1 MSKLSVKKPFTVL
14 VAVIVVIILGAVS
27 IYKMQLDLLPN
38 ISLPYLMVITT
49 YPGASAEK
57 VEEEICKPMESS
69 LGVIHGVKNVF
80 SVCNE
85 NYGLVQLEFQDG
97 TDLDSAMVKVSAA
110 LNGLESVLPDDSG
123 TPSIIE
129 LSTDMMAS
137 QYLAI
142 GYAGKSAE
150 ELSQFVD
157 ETIKPRFERQE
168 GVASVSALGLIEKT
182 IQIELNKNKVDIL
195 NDKILAKADKAFADA
210 LEDLDEAKDKLND
223 SQKKLEDNKQDLRDA
238 EQKLND
244 SQQDI
249 IDGIEEWIKGKIKLD
264 DSEKELLDNERD
276 LNEGCDGISNG
287 KKELNKKKD
296 ETYEQLAMASK
307 ALDELQSYQTQLSDK
322 KTEMTVVDGI
332 ISGLNEAKDELP
344 AAIYDLF
351 SAEGMTDENGN
362 ITEQAIENIPEETKA
377 ELNEALSQLKMSLSG
392 FVGKTPADASAEVY
406 GAIAVGI
413 GLYSAKKP
421 DLELE
426 IGVLQ
431 GYVDGYESQLSEMGV
446 DYTDIEKAKLE
457 AAVAMGSAD
466 AQLSLTEKTLESS
479 RKQLDKAREQIE
491 DGKEQLVDSW
501 KQLEDGQKQLNESRE
516 DLADGWEQIKD
527 GQKQIDDG
535 WEDYYDAV
543 KNYEKQK
550 VEALKK
556 ANADE
561 LLSLNTLAQIIYAQN
576 FSMPAGYVDDE
587 LDNSW
592 LIKIGDHFDNV
603 DDIYDMT
610 LTYIKDIGDIKL
622 SDVADISV
630 IDNAEDSYAKVDGE
644 RAIILS
650 IFKSSIAGT
659 NDVSKNCKKAIEE
672 LTEEYPKLSA
682 MILMDQGDYINMIVK
697 SVLQSMLIGAALA
710 IIILAIFLKDIRPT
724 FVVALSIPL
733 SVMGALMC
741 MYFSNISLNMLSL
754 SGMALGI
761 GMLVDNSVVVIEN
774 IYRLRSLGVGAPRAA
789 VYGTKQ
795 VAGSIIS
802 STLTTACVFLP
813 MIYTTGLVS
822 ELMMP
827 MCMTIIYCL
836 MASLIVAL
844 SVVPAAGSTILRN
857 TKEKEHKLFDM
868 LLEGYGNIL
877 SFFLKVKIV
886 PILLAIGLLALSLW
900 QVIRMGIVIIPDMT
914 MTDIE
919 ATLEIPEEYD
929 REQSYELA
937 DILLDRLTHV
947 KGIGSVG
954 VMTIDDTALLVPSL
968 SSGAADFRKY
978 TVMAK
983 TANKDA
989 GEDEIRRIMKDMER
1003 CAEGLDVTL
1012 TISSAMSEMSQLTG
1026 SGLTINIYGDDLNN
1040 LTKISQNVMA
1050 LVGNIDGFTN
1060 VSNGIEE
1067 ASQVIH
1073 LNIDR
1078 NKAMNKGLSVAQIYQ
1093 AINGK
1098 LKLEADAVTV
1108 TIDDVDMDIVVAD
1121 NMEPLTY
1128 ENLMD
1133 YIFTVEVEDE
1143 DDDKITEDHPLSD
1156 FATMEIQ
1163 DGVSTVNRK
1172 NQNRYVTVSA
1182 DIEEGYNTNLLVRK
1196 LEPMIKNYKLPAGY
1210 SMEIGG
1216 EYDSTMQMV
1225 EQMGL
1230 VAGLGLLFIY
1240 LVMVAQ
1246 FQSLLSP
1253 FIVLFTIPLAFTGGL
1268 FALWFTG
1275 ENLSMIGAMGF
1286 IVLMG
1291 TVVNN
1296 GIVYVDYAN
1305 QLRKKGMERRE
1316 ALIVTGKT
1324 RMRPIL
1330 MTALTTIL
1338 AESNLIMGDDMGAQM
1353 GRGMALV
1360 IAGGLAY
1367 ATLMTLFIIPVMYDI
1382 LFKKPP
1388 LDVDTGSESLDDI
1401 PDETVFMLKGG
1412 NRDINIKKSSKKES
1426 IEISLNKAK
1435 KPKETMEEISDITS
1449 EADSDK
1455 KTDKTTEKASD
1466 KELYKNSD
1474 NTKKA
1479 EENKESKKS
1488 SSDTDD
1494 LVIQDIDDLK

>member
-14 VAVIVVIILGAVS
+14 VAVIVVIILGIVS

-38 ISLPYLMVITT
+38 ISLPYLMVVTT
-49 YPGASAEK
+49 YPGASSEK

-110 LNGLESVLPDDSG
+110 LNTLQSVLPEDSG

-137 QYLAI
+137 QYLAV
-142 GYAGKSAE
+142 GYSGKSDE
-150 ELSQFVD
+150 ELSQFV
-157 ETIKPRFERQE
+157 ENTVKPRFERQD

-238 EQKLND
+238 EEKLND

-264 DSEKELLDNERD
+264 DSEKELLDNEKD

-287 KKELNKKKD
+287 KKELNKKK
-296 ETYEQLAMASK
+296 EEAYEQLAMASK

-344 AAIYDLF
+344 SAIYDLF

-392 FVGKTPADASAEVY
+392 FVGKTPDEASAEVY
-406 GAIAVGI
+406 GAIVVGI

-431 GYVDGYESQLSEMGV
+431 GYVDGYESQLKEMGV

-479 RKQLDKAREQIE
+479 RKQLDKAKEQIE

-501 KQLEDGQKQLNESRE
+501 KALEDGQKQLNESRE

-556 ANADE
+556 ANADD
-561 LLSLNTLAQIIYAQN
+561 LLSLATLAQIIYAQN

-592 LIKIGDHFDNV
+592 LIKIGEHFDNV

-610 LTYIKDIGDIKL
+610 LTYIKDIGDIRL
-622 SDVADISV
+622 SDVADITI
-630 IDNAEDSYAKVDGE
+630 IDNAEDSYSKVDGE
-644 RAIILS
+644 RTVILS

-659 NDVSKNCKKAIEE
+659 NDVSKNCKETIAE
-672 LTEEYPKLSA
+672 LEDEYPGLTVTT
-682 MILMDQGDYINMIVK
+682 LMDQGDYITMIVR
-697 SVLQSMLIGAALA
+697 SVLQSMLIGAVLA
-710 IIILAIFLKDIRPT
+710 IIILAIFLKDFKPT
-724 FVVALSIPL
+724 IVVAMSIPL
-733 SVMGALMC
+733 SVLGALVC
-741 MYFSNISLNMLSL
+741 MYFSDISLNMLSL
-754 SGMALGI
+754 SGLALGI

-774 IYRLRSLGVGAPRAA
+774 IYRLRNLGIGAPRAA
-789 VYGTKQ
+789 VYGTQQ
-795 VAGSIIS
+795 VAGAIIS

-813 MIYTTGLVS
+813 MIYTTGLVN

-827 MCMTIIYCL
+827 MSLTIIYCL
-836 MASLIVAL
+836 VVSLVVAL
-844 SVVPAAGSTILRN
+844 TVVPAGGSTVLRN
-857 TKEKEHKLFDM
+857 TKDKEHKLFDKM
-868 LLEGYGNIL
+868 LEVYGAIL
-877 SFFLKVKIV
+877 SFCLKVKIV
-886 PILLAIGLLALSLW
+886 PILVAIGLLALSLW
-900 QVIRMGIVIIPDMT
+900 QVLRMGIVIIPDMT
-914 MTDIE
+914 TSEIQ
-919 ATLEIPEEYD
+919 ATLTIPEEYD
-929 REQSYELA
+929 RDQSYEIA
-937 DILLDRLTHV
+937 DIALDRLTHV

-954 VMTIDDTALLVPSL
+954 MMTINESQLYAPSL
-968 SSGAADFRKY
+968 SARANDFRRY
-978 TVMAK
+978 SLMIK
-983 TANKDA
+983 TADEKA
-989 GEDEIRRIMKDMER
+989 GEDEIRRMMKDMER
-1003 CAEGLDVTL
+1003 TVSGLDVEFE
-1012 TISSAMSEMSQLTG
+1012 ISSAMSEMSQLTG
-1026 SGLTINIYGDDLNN
+1026 SGLSINLYGDDLSM
-1040 LTKISQNVMA
+1040 LDKLSDNVMS
-1050 LVGNIDGFTN
+1050 LIKNEKGFTN
-1060 VSNGIEE
+1060 VSKGDDEG
-1067 ASQVIH
+1067 SKVVH
-1073 LNIDR
+1073 VNIDK
-1078 NKAMNKGLSVAQIYQ
+1078 NAAMSKGLSVAQIYQ

-1098 LKLEADAVTV
+1098 LKLEEDAVTV
-1108 TIDDVDMDIVVAD
+1108 TIDGVDMNIVIKD
-1121 NMEPLTY
+1121 EMEPLTY

-1133 YIFTVEVEDE
+1133 HIFTVEVVDE
-1143 DDDKITEDHPLSD
+1143 DDDTVTEDHPLSD
-1156 FATMEIQ
+1156 FATIEVEE
-1163 DGVSTVNRK
+1163 GVTRVDRK
-1172 NQNRYVTVSA
+1172 NQNRYVTITA
-1182 DIEEGYNTNLLVRK
+1182 DVEEGYNTTLLVRE
-1196 LEPMIKNYKLPAGY
+1196 LEPMIKNYSLPAGY
-1210 SMEIGG
+1210 TMEIGG
-1216 EYDSTMQMV
+1216 EYDSTVKMV
-1225 EQMGL
+1225 QQMGL
-1230 VAGLGLLFIY
+1230 VAGLGILFIY

-1253 FIVLFTIPLAFTGGL
+1253 FIVLFTVPLAFTGGL
-1268 FALWFTG
+1268 FALFFTG

-1296 GIVYVDYAN
+1296 GIVYVDYVN

-1316 ALIVTGKT
+1316 ALIMTGKT

-1338 AESNLIMGDDMGAQM
+1338 AESNLIKGDDMGAQM
-1353 GRGMALV
+1353 GKGMALV

-1382 LFKKPP
+1382 LFKKQP
-1388 LDVDTGSESLDDI
+1388 LDIDTGSENLDDI
-1401 PDETVFMLKGG
+1401 PDETVMGNGNSEGGFSLK
-1412 NRDINIKKSSKKES
+1412 SLKKES
-1426 IEISLNKAK
+1426 IGISLNKSK
-1435 KPKETMEEISDITS
+1435 KKKEVADEVSDITS

-1455 KTDKTTEKASD
+1455 KTDKSTEKPSD
-1466 KELYKNSD
+1466 KESD
-1474 NTKKA
+1474 KTSDKTKKA
-1479 EENKESKKS
+1479 EENKERKKP

-1494 LVIQDIDDLK
+1494 LVIQDIDELK

>member
-38 ISLPYLMVITT
+38 ISLPYLMVVTT

-69 LGVIHGVKNVF
+69 LGVIHGVKNIY

-85 NYGLVQLEFQDG
+85 NYGLVELEFQDG

-110 LNGLESVLPDDSG
+110 LNGLESVLPEDSG

-129 LSTDMMAS
+129 LSTDMMAT

-142 GYAGKSAE
+142 GYEGKSVE
-150 ELSQFVD
+150 ELSKFVS
-157 ETIKPRFERQE
+157 ETVKPRFERQD

-182 IQIELNKNKVDIL
+182 IQIELNKDKVDIL

-210 LEDLDEAKDKLND
+210 LEDIDDAKQKLYD
-223 SQKKLEDNKQDLRDA
+223 SQEKLEDNKQDLYDA
-238 EQKLND
+238 EEKLND
-244 SQQDI
+244 SQQEI
-249 IDGIEEWIKGKIKLD
+249 IDGIEDWIEGKIKLD
-264 DSEKELLDNERD
+264 DSEKELNDNQKDLDEACN
-276 LNEGCDGISNG
+276 GISTG
-287 KKELNKKKD
+287 REQLNKKKNEAYD
-296 ETYEQLAMASK
+296 QLAQASQ
-307 ALDELQSYQTQLSDK
+307 ALDQLESYQTQLVDK
-322 KTEMTVVDGI
+322 KAEYAAIDGI
-332 ISGLNEAKDELP
+332 INGLNTAKDSMAP
-344 AAIYDLF
+344 AILGLF
-351 SAEGMTDENGN
+351 SAPGMTDEEGK
-362 ITEQAIENIPEETKA
+362 ITKEAIGYIPEENKA
-377 ELNEALSQLKMSLSG
+377 ELESGLSMLKLSLDG
-392 FVGKTPADASAEVY
+392 FVGKTPSEASAEVEAT
-406 GAIAVGI
+406 AIIGI
-413 GLYSAKKP
+413 ETYKSKKP
-421 DLELE
+421 DIELE
-426 IGVLQ
+426 IKVLEEIIN
-431 GYVDGYESQLSEMGV
+431 GYKSKLDEMGV

-457 AAVAMGSAD
+457 AAIAMGSAD
-466 AQLSLTEKTLESS
+466 AQLTMGEKTLEST
-479 RKQLDKAREQIE
+479 RKQLDSAREQIE

-501 KQLEDGQKQLNESRE
+501 KKLEDGQKQINESRE
-516 DLADGWEQIKD
+516 DLKDGWEQIED

-550 VEALKK
+550 KEALKK

-561 LLSLNTLAQIIYAQN
+561 LLSLPTLAQIVYAQN

-592 LIKIGDHFDNV
+592 LIKIGDHFESV
-603 DDIYDMT
+603 EDIYDLT
-610 LTYIKDIGDIKL
+610 LTYIKDVGEIKL
-622 SDVADISV
+622 SDVSDINI
-630 IDNAEDSYAKVDGE
+630 IDNAEDSYSKVDGE

-650 IFKSSIAGT
+650 VFKSSIAGT

-672 LTEEYPKLSA
+672 LEEEYPGLSA
-682 MILMDQGDYINMIVK
+682 MVLMDQGDYINLIVG
-697 SVLQSMLIGAALA
+697 SVLQSMLLGAVLA
-710 IIILAIFLKDIRPT
+710 IIILAIFLKDFRPT

-733 SVMGALMC
+733 SVLGALVC
-741 MYFSNISLNMLSL
+741 MYFSDISLNMLSL
-754 SGMALGI
+754 SGLALGI

-774 IYRLRSLGVGAPRAA
+774 IYRLRSLGVEAPRAA
-789 VYGTKQ
+789 VYGAEQ

-802 STLTTACVFLP
+802 STLTTACVFLQ

-836 MASLIVAL
+836 GVSLLVAL
-844 SVVPAAGSTILRN
+844 TVVPAAGSTILRN
-857 TKEKEHKLFDM
+857 TKEKEHKLFDKM
-868 LLEGYGNIL
+868 MDGYGHAL
-877 SFFLKVKIV
+877 SFCLKVKLV
-886 PILLAIGLLALSLW
+886 PLLLAIALLALSIFE
-900 QVIRMGIVIIPDMT
+900 VVKMGIVIIPDMT
-914 MTDIE
+914 MTEIE

-929 REQSYELA
+929 RDASYELA
-937 DILLDRLTHV
+937 DLVLDRLTHV
-947 KGIGSVG
+947 KGVGSVG
-954 VMTIDDTALLVPSL
+954 VMTLDDTALLVPSL
-968 SSGAADFRKY
+968 STGAADFRNY
-978 TVMAK
+978 SLMIK
-983 TANKDA
+983 TENEDA
-989 GEDEIRRIMKDMER
+989 GEDEIRQVMKDMEKSL
-1003 CAEGLDVTL
+1003 EGLDVEF
-1012 TISSAMSEMSQLTG
+1012 TISTAMSEMSQLTG
-1026 SGLTINIYGDDLNN
+1026 SGLSINIYGDDLNT
-1040 LTKISQNVMA
+1040 LTKISENVMG
-1050 LVGNIDGFTN
+1050 LVRNEKGFIN

-1067 ASQVIH
+1067 ASQVVHI
-1073 LNIDR
+1073 NIDK
-1078 NKAMNKGLSVAQIYQ
+1078 NAAMQKGLSVAQIYQ
-1093 AINGK
+1093 VINSK
-1098 LKLEADAVTV
+1098 LKLEEDSVTV
-1108 TIDDVDMDIVVAD
+1108 TIDDMDMKVVIVDE
-1121 NMEPLTY
+1121 MEPLTY
-1128 ENLMD
+1128 ENLMNH
-1133 YIFTVEVEDE
+1133 IFTVEVEDE
-1143 DDDKITEDHPLSD
+1143 DDDKVTEDHPLSD
-1156 FATMEIQ
+1156 FATLEIQ

-1172 NQNRYVTVSA
+1172 NQNRYVTVTA
-1182 DIEEGYNTNLLVRK
+1182 DIAEGSNTNLLVRDLK
-1196 LEPMIKNYKLPAGY
+1196 PLIDNYKLPAGY

-1216 EYDSTMQMV
+1216 EYDSTVQMV

-1275 ENLSMIGAMGF
+1275 ENLSMIGTMGF

-1316 ALIVTGKT
+1316 ALIATGKT

-1338 AESNLIMGDDMGAQM
+1338 AESNLILGDDMGAQM

-1360 IAGGLAY
+1360 IAGGLLY

-1382 LFKKPP
+1382 LFKKQP

-1401 PDETVFMLKGG
+1401 PDETIFGLKE
-1412 NRDINIKKSSKKES
+1412 NDSKKK
-1426 IEISLNKAK
+1426 EIIAVSLNKSGRMESDE
-1435 KPKETMEEISDITS
+1435 KES
-1449 EADSDK
+1449 A
-1455 KTDKTTEKASD
+1455 
-1466 KELYKNSD
+1466 
-1474 NTKKA
+1474 
-1479 EENKESKKS
+1479 ENKPDKRESAEKKS
-1488 SSDTDD
+1488 DENKSEKSRPDSNAEDSEED
-1494 LVIQDIDDLK
+1494 LIIQDIGDLKQ